1 VESTTPHI
9 ARQIDVTLARIA
21 ARQHGLLRLIQ
32 LLAAGLSRQTISRR
46 VREGRLHHVYQGVY
60 ALGHPGLSRHGLW
73 LAGVFAAGEGA
84 ALSHLCSTGL
94 WDLRDLRTDF
104 VDVVAPT
111 RRRIKGPIRV
121 HTSRTLDPRDITT
134 RKGIPVTTVARTC
147 VDLTDV
153 LTPHQLANVM
163 HEADYRKLLNLAQ
176 LGEAMARATGR
187 RNLHVLDKAIALNAG
202 GSAGTKS
209 PHEDA
214 FLSLLQFAGIREPR
228 VNMECSVKRST
239 ATGLSASSSSRST
252 AAAMA
257 DGERSAMTRVGTAS
271 SAKPGG
277 KSSGSAATTSSG
289 APPKSS
295 PASGPPRISTRAR
308 A

>member
-1 VESTTPHI
+1 VESKTPHI
-9 ARQIDVTLARIA
+9 ARQIDITLARIA

-46 VREGRLHHVYQGVY
+46 VRDGRLHHVYRGVY
-60 ALGHPGLSRHGLW
+60 ALGHRGLSRHGLW
-73 LAGVFAAGEGA
+73 LAGAHAAGEGA
-84 ALSHLCSTGL
+84 GLSHLCSTALWGL
-94 WDLRDLRTDF
+94 RELRTDF

-121 HTSRTLDPRDITT
+121 HVSRSLVPSDIVV

-163 HEADYRKLLNLAQ
+163 HEAAYRKCLNLAQ
-176 LGEAMARATGR
+176 LGEAMARGKGR
-187 RNLHVLDKAIALNAG
+187 PNLRRLEKALALNAM

-214 FLSLLQFAGIREPR
+214 FLSLVQFADISEPR
-228 VNMECSVKRST
+228 VNMHVLGEEVDCHWPERKLVVEVDGRGHDRRRTKRDD
-239 ATGLSASSSSRST
+239 ARRDRLFREAGWKVLRF
-252 AAAMA
+252 
-257 DGERSAMTRVGTAS
+257 
-271 SAKPGG
+271 
-277 KSSGSAATTSSG
+277 SGDDIAQR
-289 APPKSS
+289 PQEV
-295 PASGPPRISTRAR
+295 IAR
-308 A
+308 LGS